1 MASHNP
7 QYVHRIV
14 LTYMPNKQKYIQ
26 IHGLAFSSNKF
37 VTPCLGFPEQRLII
51 TFMITVH
58 QKTLKNISKTFKQIW
73 SVV

>member
-26 IHGLAFSSNKF
+26 INGLAFSSNKF
-37 VTPCLGFPEQRLII
+37 VTKCLGFPEQR
-51 TFMITVH
+51 
-58 QKTLKNISKTFKQIW
+58 
-73 SVV
+73 